1 MNRYIVTGY
10 ALSMVMVLFCANCA
24 GTLQRH
30 ARAASTTATV
40 LDGIGAAIEREAAE
54 DYEAL
59 LRLPAEERGQRL
71 ETLMK
76 SYQIVRVAYDTARAA
91 LASYTRAI
99 VDANA
104 GGEKTLAKERA
115 KLLRDAWV
123 NLADAAD
130 KLGIEVPSPA
140 DALVRL
146 IGGER

>member
-1 MNRYIVTGY
+1 MKT
-10 ALSMVMVLFCANCA
+10 LMVLLMVACGFGCA
-24 GTLQRH
+24 GSLKQH
-30 ARAASTTATV
+30 ARAASATATV

-76 SYQIVRVAYDTARAA
+76 SYQVVRVAYDTARTA

-123 NLADAAD
+123 NLADAAE